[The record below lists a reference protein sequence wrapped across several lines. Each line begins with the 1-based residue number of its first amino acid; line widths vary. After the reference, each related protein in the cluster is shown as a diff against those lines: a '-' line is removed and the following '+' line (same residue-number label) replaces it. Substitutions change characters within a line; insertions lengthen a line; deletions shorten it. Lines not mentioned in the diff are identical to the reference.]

1 MSGATRGWAA
11 WLIGD
16 SALTKREF
24 GKVAVLMGGPSA
36 ERDVSLK
43 TGRAVMA
50 ALKRRGIDAHGIDPD
65 RNLIGVLARGKFD
78 RAFIALHG
86 RWGEDGVIQG
96 ALEVIG
102 MPYTG
107 SGVLGSALS
116 MDKLRCKQLWQGC
129 GVPTPEY
136 AVLGANTGFA
146 AAAEQ
151 LGLPLFVKPAREG
164 SSLGITKVSRLAEL
178 EQAWNT
184 AARFDDVVLAE
195 KGIVGT
201 EITAAILG
209 GQDLPLIR
217 LETTTEFYDY
227 EAKYVRDDTRYYC
240 PGGVPAHD
248 ERRLQGIARRAFE
261 ALECYGWGRIDLM
274 LDRDG
279 NAYVL
284 EVNTVPGMTDHSL
297 VPKAAKQ
304 AGIEFDELVVRIL
317 ETSDAPQR
325 VNAAI
330 SARPGNSDDAR

>member
-1 MSGATRGWAA
+1 MTRH
-11 WLIGD
+11 
-16 SALTKREF
+16 EF

-43 TGRAVMA
+43 TGRAVLA
-50 ALKRRGIDAHGIDPD
+50 ALKRKGIDAHGIDPD
-65 RNLIGVLARGKFD
+65 HDVIGVLTRGKFD

-136 AVLGANTGFA
+136 TELRADTGFKA
-146 AAAEQ
+146 VVER

-164 SSLGITKVSRLAEL
+164 SSLGITKVTRAAQL

-195 KGIVGT
+195 KAIVGP
-201 EITAAILG
+201 EVTAAILG
-209 GQDLPLIR
+209 AQDLPLIR

-240 PGGVPAHD
+240 PCGVPERD

-261 ALECYGWGRIDLM
+261 VLECCGWGRVDIM
-274 LDRDG
+274 LDHDG
-279 NAYVL
+279 NAYVI

-317 ETSDAPQR
+317 ETSDVTQR
-325 VNAAI
+325 MGAAI
-330 SARPGNSDDAR
+330 SAIPGDGDGAR